1 MISRG
6 GGAVQIT
13 RLQIRNFK
21 SIKNM
26 DIRNI
31 SSALILVGRNSTG
44 KTGILDAIRLLY
56 GLYHLTDDDFRK
68 DYPNIEID
76 VTLGISAED
85 LQLLHARSMISNYR
99 LYSRWVADFVRRYPS
114 YKPDGEEPAAGGK
127 VTFRYVANHGGR
139 IRYEDGFKKNNP
151 DLIKLLPP
159 IYYVDSERS
168 LEKLQDDLLSMQE
181 DGLIQ
186 RMRQDTCLFDQGKT
200 CTHCFDC
207 IGLIN
212 KKMPEQLNA
221 FETAKL
227 LDYKLFQ
234 LNLDDFSR
242 RININYHKNGGTETI
257 FYTMNR
263 DIERMLMVTT
273 EIYNPK
279 RAALSAAKALAKDA
293 DESAADAPALD
304 EMEDLHNIH
313 IREQDKDFRPI
324 SNLGK
329 GMRSIYMLS
338 LLETYAESDDLMPGL
353 VLVEEP
359 ELFLHPRLQKT
370 SGDILYRIARENQ
383 VIFSTHSPNLLPN
396 FNSRQI
402 RQVYRNDYDDS
413 CIRANTDIS
422 RILDDLGYSANDM
435 MNVDFVFIVEG
446 KQDKSRLPLLL
457 RKYYSEIYQEDG
469 TLSRVSII
477 STNSCTNIRTY
488 ANLKYMNQVYI
499 KDQFL
504 MIRDGDGKDPQ
515 LLRDQLTGYYRERL
529 DQDGD
534 MPRVTDKNVL
544 ILRYYSFENYF
555 LNPEIMAKIRVID
568 KPEDFYR
575 IFLIKWKEYLSRI
588 SSAKRLKAVIGCDIQ
603 TEEDV
608 KRYMEEIKI
617 HIRGHNLFDIFY
629 GPFKKRENEILTRY
643 INTAPREEFADI
655 LDVIDSFIYFESRKR
670 RKS

>member
-1 MISRG
+1 M
-6 GGAVQIT
+6 QIT

-31 SSALILVGRNSTG
+31 SSALILVGRNNTG

-56 GLYHLTDDDFRK
+56 GLYHLSDDDFRK

-85 LQLLHARSMISNYR
+85 LQLLHDRRMISNYR
-99 LYSRWVADFVRRYPS
+99 QYNRWVADFVKRFPS
-114 YKPDGEEPAAGGK
+114 YKPDGNDPAAGGR
-127 VTFRYVANHGGR
+127 VTFHYVANHEGR
-139 IRYEDGFKKNNP
+139 IRYEDGFKKNNA

-159 IYYVDSERS
+159 VYYVDSERS

-186 RMRQDTCLFDQGKT
+186 RMRQDTCLFDPGKT

-212 KKMPEQLNA
+212 KKTPEQLNA

-227 LDYKLFQ
+227 LDYKLFH

-279 RAALSAAKALAKDA
+279 RAALSAAK
-293 DESAADAPALD
+293 
-304 EMEDLHNIH
+304 
-313 IREQDKDFRPI
+313 EQEKDFRPI

-338 LLETYAESDDLMPGL
+338 LLETYAESDELMPGL

-359 ELFLHPRLQKT
+359 ELFLHPKLQKT

-413 CIRANTDIS
+413 CIRGNTDIS
-422 RILDDLGYSANDM
+422 RILDDLGYTASDM

-457 RKYYSEIYQEDG
+457 RRYYSEIYQKDG

-515 LLRDQLTGYYRERL
+515 SLRDQLTGYYKERL
-529 DQDGD
+529 EQDGD

-544 ILRYYSFENYF
+544 ILKYYSFENYF
-555 LNPEIMAKIRVID
+555 LNPEIMAKIGVID

-588 SSAKRLKAVIGCDIQ
+588 SSAKRLKTVIGRDLR

-608 KRYMEEIKI
+608 KRYMEEIKVY
-617 HIRGHNLFDIFY
+617 IRGHNLFDIFY

-655 LDVIDSFIYFESRKR
+655 LDVIDSFIYFENRK
-670 RKS
+670 KAVQ